1 MARRKLG
8 LVPMDAMTIGR
19 LQSFLLVL
27 LVIWAAVP
35 LALAAPKGLKRAAA
49 AASADDVLPIMAVGT
64 GCAALVMCPGSEAA
78 RVLKRVRTIVMQL
91 PVAADGTMPM
101 ALTTAAQYYL
111 GMCQSYDATDR
122 RTSNP
127 GGKATGVSNFSAG
140 AKAMWI
146 YAVEWQEQNHSPN
159 PVSAALCN
167 HSTPIL
173 PTRYFRGKEVVNIE
187 YHQMMS
193 NISRW
198 CDPDHR
204 DVILSNAA
212 DSKRKCLL
220 NSASGRD
227 PSFPKMEKV
236 LAAEIIKA
244 REAKHRVALDWL
256 SVRAVA
262 LLKQQ
267 PELQAVGWQEF
278 KASRHWRSAFMHRR
292 GFSVRKK
299 TNSKTK
305 SVMERV
311 PLLLAWTRRYRH
323 RLQTGEQHGGVYGA
337 FDLLHRFNVDQ
348 VPLPFVIGADHTVEV
363 KGADFVQI
371 KSPGDYLAK
380 RQATLQVMFRADGTQ
395 PCLAIIFRGKG
406 TTYIGEEKRLLEN
419 IVDPETGEHLPI
431 DVYYNEKAWAD
442 PQFTIAWLKRS
453 MKAAVSELCGD
464 GKPVLLLA
472 DNLSGQDVRASAGDI
487 GRRARDT
494 ASSIGVEWWNLVS
507 GCTDTLQPVDAGLGR
522 ELKRMIGKISGEWL
536 ADETNLLRWEGGRV
550 SNPPQP
556 SDVKP
561 LAATDRRVLMATWA
575 AIAWKRIC
583 ARQTMLQRY
592 FERTGCALQAQPGES
607 DLLVKLEQ
615 LTPSEVNQYVQD
627 LATPYDKADDVMDTQ
642 SYLKMLTIKDL
653 KAMCKH
659 AKIVIK
665 GQVVTPATS
674 TQKEKRKGIVKADYV
689 KGLMG
694 IEYEEDLID
703 STKTSRDTSSNVDIV
718 VGDSDGIDDIDDAS
732 TTAITSVS
740 QLHSDATSAA
750 TNIATGERVYYVGDC
765 DALSHLYTA
774 AGCGGAR

>member
-1 MARRKLG
+1 
-8 LVPMDAMTIGR
+8 
-19 LQSFLLVL
+19 
-27 LVIWAAVP
+27 VP

-267 PELQAVGWQEF
+267 PELRSQIWSRTDDGAMIGATGCVLGSLFTFTCAAEGEGELF
-278 KASRHWRSAFMHRR
+278 PPRASS
-292 GFSVRKK
+292 GPPTES
-299 TNSKTK
+299 
-305 SVMERV
+305 
-311 PLLLAWTRRYRH
+311 LLLAAAAADAATRLAAAAADAATTPNGRAATSPPPESAPTSGRG
-323 RLQTGEQHGGVYGA
+323 RTPSVA
-337 FDLLHRFNVDQ
+337 
-348 VPLPFVIGADHTVEV
+348 LPSPSP
-363 KGADFVQI
+363 
-371 KSPGDYLAK
+371 SPGFARGAGEARSASYSPP
-380 RQATLQVMFRADGTQ
+380 ATTPVVK
-395 PCLAIIFRGKG
+395 CRGAG
-406 TTYIGEEKRLLEN
+406 QGQRERGAEGEG
-419 IVDPETGEHLPI
+419 ET
-431 DVYYNEKAWAD
+431 
-442 PQFTIAWLKRS
+442 
-453 MKAAVSELCGD
+453 
-464 GKPVLLLA
+464 
-472 DNLSGQDVRASAGDI
+472 
-487 GRRARDT
+487 
-494 ASSIGVEWWNLVS
+494 
-507 GCTDTLQPVDAGLGR
+507 
-522 ELKRMIGKISGEWL
+522 
-536 ADETNLLRWEGGRV
+536 
-550 SNPPQP
+550 
-556 SDVKP
+556 
-561 LAATDRRVLMATWA
+561 
-575 AIAWKRIC
+575 
-583 ARQTMLQRY
+583 
-592 FERTGCALQAQPGES
+592 AQP
-607 DLLVKLEQ
+607 
-615 LTPSEVNQYVQD
+615 
-627 LATPYDKADDVMDTQ
+627 KAQT
-642 SYLKMLTIKDL
+642 
-653 KAMCKH
+653 
-659 AKIVIK
+659 
-665 GQVVTPATS
+665 
-674 TQKEKRKGIVKADYV
+674 R
-689 KGLMG
+689 
-694 IEYEEDLID
+694 
-703 STKTSRDTSSNVDIV
+703 
-718 VGDSDGIDDIDDAS
+718 
-732 TTAITSVS
+732 
-740 QLHSDATSAA
+740 
-750 TNIATGERVYYVGDC
+750 
-765 DALSHLYTA
+765 
-774 AGCGGAR
+774 GGAP